1 MKCREKASFFFYA
14 TTYII
19 GKNQTN
25 QIWSPRGEP
34 VLKYTFRN
42 SFAEMLTRL
51 FLRVSAKECCA
62 WLVLLMPFKD
72 RHCRVL

>member
-1 MKCREKASFFFYA
+1 MQGKSIFLLLCNNIYHR
-14 TTYII
+14 
-19 GKNQTN
+19 KNQTN

-51 FLRVSAKECCA
+51 FLRVSAKECRA